1 LVEQILGSH
10 SAIEATGE
18 LPIVGQLMRSI
29 ALDNTLVGVSPLE
42 KLASL
47 DAARAHELGAE
58 YLARAADYR
67 STAKPRFVDK
77 MPANWL
83 HLGLMRLIL
92 PHATIID
99 ARRHPMAAGFSN
111 FRQNF
116 GAGAAWTY
124 DLEAIGH
131 YYRDYLRQMRHFDQV
146 LPGWV
151 HHLVNERL
159 IEHFEPEVR
168 RLLRHVG
175 VGFEPACLEFHRST
189 RPVRS
194 ASAEQVRRPVNREGV
209 DQWRAFEPWL
219 GPMKAALGPALED
232 WQE

>member
-1 LVEQILGSH
+1 
-10 SAIEATGE
+10 
-18 LPIVGQLMRSI
+18 
-29 ALDNTLVGVSPLE
+29 
-42 KLASL
+42 
-47 DAARAHELGAE
+47 
-58 YLARAADYR
+58 
-67 STAKPRFVDK
+67 
-77 MPANWL
+77 
-83 HLGLMRLIL
+83 MRLIL

-131 YYRDYLRQMRHFDQV
+131 YYRDYLRHMRHFDQV

-232 WQE
+232 WHE